1 MKIVEVFRSIQGEGK
16 WLGTDVIFIRL
27 PGCNLKCPFCDT
39 DWSNTKEMSYED
51 LNIELHKYPT
61 TSHVVITGGEPTVN
75 SEFRT
80 LCYFLRHKG
89 YYVHVETNG
98 TRHIPYNLVDWI
110 TVSPKADSDYK
121 CEVINPSEIKLV
133 VTPDFNY
140 QDERIQNLKEKGCAI
155 WLQPEGSQMKEMWKK
170 AYDIVMKDPYF
181 RVGVQLHKLIEVQ

>member
-51 LNIELHKYPT
+51 LSIELHRYPT

-110 TVSPKADSDYK
+110 TVSPKAGSDYM
-121 CEVINPSEIKLV
+121 CEVVNPSEIKLV

-140 QDERIQNLKEKGCAI
+140 QDERIQDLKEKGCVI